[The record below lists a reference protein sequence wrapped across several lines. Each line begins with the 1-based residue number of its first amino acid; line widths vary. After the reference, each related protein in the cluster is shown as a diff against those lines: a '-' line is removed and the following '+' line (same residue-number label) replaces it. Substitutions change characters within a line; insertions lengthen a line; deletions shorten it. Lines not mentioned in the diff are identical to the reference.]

1 MAKPRRITS
10 TPRRP
15 AESPIVNAAA
25 NQVQQFFLQGGVYAQ
40 AKHNYNY
47 DFGYPDH
54 ISFAMFYNM
63 YRRNGFARAG
73 VQHAINR
80 TWREYPFL
88 LEGTSEPHDPTKT
101 ENLLQELIDRLSLW
115 QKLRE
120 VDERSRVGE
129 YAALILRYADGKR
142 MDQPVVG
149 KVPGGFDGLVD
160 IIPCY
165 QDQLRPSSYDM
176 NELSITYGYPT
187 MYQFNESAVDPDER
201 KNRAFLVHPDR
212 VLIWSRDGTIHGDAI
227 LEPGFNDLLVLEK
240 IIGAGGEG
248 FWKNAKSSPVLNMDK
263 EMNPASLASMLGVAV
278 EDIADKLD
286 EVIAGWQKGF
296 DQLLMLQ
303 GIDAKTLGVT
313 LPQPAEFIAAPLQSF
328 AASINE
334 PLKIL
339 VGSQS
344 GERASTEDAKEWDS
358 TIMSRRMNYVQP
370 NIRRLIAKLTKAG
383 ILPAVQWVIDWT
395 DLTEDSM
402 EEKLS
407 KADKMATI
415 NQKSMGTGERV
426 FTADEIREAAGLEPL
441 GDSDILPEDETTE
454 AEE

>member
-1 MAKPRRITS
+1 M
-10 TPRRP
+10 
-15 AESPIVNAAA
+15 
-25 NQVQQFFLQGGVYAQ
+25 AQ

-47 DFGYPDH
+47 DFGYPDD
-54 ISFAMFYNM
+54 ITFSMFYGM
-63 YRRNGFARAG
+63 YKRNGFARAG
-73 VQHAINR
+73 VQHAVNR

-88 LEGTSEPHDPTKT
+88 LESTIEPHDPTKAET
-101 ENLLQELIDRLSLW
+101 LLQELIDRLSFW

-129 YAALILRYADGKR
+129 YAGLILRYADGKR
-142 MDQPVVG
+142 MDQPVTG

-165 QDQLRPSSYDM
+165 QDQLIPAAFDT
-176 NELSITYGYPT
+176 NELSPTYGYPT
-187 MYQFNESAVDPDER
+187 MYQFNESAVDPDSR
-201 KNRAFLVHPDR
+201 KSRAFQVHPDR
-212 VLIWSRDGTIHGDAI
+212 VYIWSRDGTIHGDAI

-263 EMNPASLASMLGVAV
+263 EMNPASLAAMLGVPV
-278 EDIADKLD
+278 SEIADKLD

-313 LPQPAEFIAAPLQSF
+313 LPQPSEFLMAPLQSF

-370 NIRRLIAKLTKAG
+370 NIRRLVAKLTKAG
-383 ILPAVQWVIDWT
+383 ILPAVQWVISWT
-395 DLTEDSM
+395 DLTEDSS
-402 EEKLS
+402 EEKLN
-407 KADKMATI
+407 KALKMAQI
-415 NQKSMGTGERV
+415 NKEMMGSGER
-426 FTADEIREAAGLEPL
+426 FCTADEIREVVGLEPL
-441 GDSDILPEDETTE
+441 GDSEPLPEDE
-454 AEE
+454 AVEE

>member
-15 AESPIVNAAA
+15 AATPIVNAAA
-25 NQVQQFFLQGGVYAQ
+25 NQIQQYFLQGGVYAQ
-40 AKHNYNY
+40 AKHNYNH
-47 DFGYPDH
+47 DFGYPDN
-54 ISFAMFYNM
+54 ITFSMFYNM
-63 YRRNGFARAG
+63 YKRNGFARAG
-73 VQHAINR
+73 VQHAVNR

-88 LEGTSEPHDPTKT
+88 LEREVKPHDATKAET
-101 ENLLQELIDRLSLW
+101 LLQELIDRLSFW

-120 VDERSRVGE
+120 VDERSRIGE
-129 YAALILRYADGKR
+129 YSGLILRYADGKR
-142 MDQPVVG
+142 MDQPVTG

-165 QDQLRPSSYDM
+165 QDQLRAASFDT
-176 NELSITYGYPT
+176 NELSPTYGHPT
-187 MYQFNESAVDPDER
+187 MYQFNESAVDPDDR
-201 KNRAFLVHPDR
+201 KNRAFQVHPDR
-212 VLIWSRDGTIHGDAI
+212 VHIWSRDGTIHGDAI
-227 LEPGFNDLLVLEK
+227 LEPGFNDLLVMEK

-263 EMNPASLASMLGVAV
+263 EMNPASLAAMLGVSV
-278 EDIADKLD
+278 SEIADKLD

-303 GIDAKTLGVT
+303 GIDAKTLGIT
-313 LPQPAEFIAAPLQSF
+313 LPQPAEFLAAPMQSF

-339 VGSQS
+339 IGSQS

-370 NIRRLIAKLTKAG
+370 NIRRLLAKLTKAG
-383 ILPAVQWVIDWT
+383 ILPAVEWVISWT
-395 DLTEDSM
+395 DLTEDSA

-407 KADKMATI
+407 KALKMAQI
-415 NQKSMGTGERV
+415 NKELIGSGERA
-426 FTADEIREAAGLEPL
+426 FTADEIREVVGLEPL
-441 GDSDILPEDETTE
+441 GEDEPLPEDEVV
-454 AEE
+454 EEE